1 MNVIQTRAVGRGEAK
16 QLMGA
21 ARMRDPPTEHTR
33 QLNSALGRWR
43 CTPEGVRGWRAHT
56 PCRCCAGRGVGKLAL
71 LIEPAAGVV
80 ELTLFQGPVA
90 ASAGLRVRMR
100 ALLSE
105 AGGLGESN
113 VALPRMQ
120 GFVAATRGRVIQPLR
135 LAVLTRGLVIPPL
148 RLAVVAR
155 GLVIP
160 LLWLAVLTRGL
171 SIPSLR
177 LAVVAGGLIIL
188 SLRLVTV
195 TPLPGFGM
203 PSR

>member
-1 MNVIQTRAVGRGEAK
+1 M
-16 QLMGA
+16 
-21 ARMRDPPTEHTR
+21 P
-33 QLNSALGRWR
+33 
-43 CTPEGVRGWRAHT
+43 
-56 PCRCCAGRGVGKLAL
+56 
-71 LIEPAAGVV
+71 
-80 ELTLFQGPVA
+80 
-90 ASAGLRVRMR
+90 

-105 AGGLGESN
+105 AGGLGEST

-120 GFVAATRGRVIQPLR
+120 GFVAATRGR
-135 LAVLTRGLVIPPL
+135 
-148 RLAVVAR
+148 
-155 GLVIP
+155 VIP

-195 TPLPGFGM
+195 TPLPGFGI

>member
-1 MNVIQTRAVGRGEAK
+1 
-16 QLMGA
+16 
-21 ARMRDPPTEHTR
+21 MRDLPSEHTPVDG
-33 QLNSALGRWR
+33 ALGRWR
-43 CTPEGVRGWRAHT
+43 RTPEGWRGWRAHT
-56 PCRCCAGRGVGKLAL
+56 PRRCSAGR
-71 LIEPAAGVV
+71 I
-80 ELTLFQGPVA
+80 
-90 ASAGLRVRMR
+90 VRMP

-105 AGGLGESN
+105 AGGLREST

-120 GFVAATRGRVIQPLR
+120 GFVAATRGLAIPL
-135 LAVLTRGLVIPPL
+135 LWFAVLTRGLIIPPLGLAVVARGLVIPPL

-195 TPLPGFGM
+195 TPLPKFGI